1 MNHNLLVGQSGGP
14 TAVIN
19 GSLYGVVSEGL
30 ANPEID
36 NVIGMVNGIEGFLA
50 DHTIDMA
57 PLKEW
62 RTGTYPHHTG
72 FISWV
77 LPL

>member
-1 MNHNLLVGQSGGP
+1 MVLSQKVWQ
-14 TAVIN
+14 IRQ
-19 GSLYGVVSEGL
+19 
-30 ANPEID
+30 ID

-57 PLKEW
+57 PLKENGELERI
-62 RTGTYPHHTG
+62 RTTPG
-72 FISWV
+72 FISWF